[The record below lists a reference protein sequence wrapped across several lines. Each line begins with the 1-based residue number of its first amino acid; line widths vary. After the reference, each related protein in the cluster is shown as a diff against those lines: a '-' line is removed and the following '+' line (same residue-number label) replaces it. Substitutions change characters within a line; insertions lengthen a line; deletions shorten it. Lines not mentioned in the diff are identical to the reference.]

1 MSPAAKRHEVTIDGR
16 TLSLSNLDK
25 VMYPATGFTK
35 AEVVDYY
42 ARIAPVMLPHLA
54 GRPITLVRWPDG
66 VDGNHF
72 FEKNCPKHRPPWIPT
87 VEMTV
92 SEKTHVKF
100 CRLDEPAALA
110 WTANMAA
117 LELHPGLA
125 TEADLR
131 RPTWVVFDL
140 DPGPPA
146 TAVEC
151 AQVALW
157 LREVFDGLGL
167 TAGVKTSGSKGLQV
181 YVPLHTG
188 VTYDETSTF
197 SLAIAQLLEKWHP
210 KEIVTVQTKELR
222 AGKVLI
228 DWSQNSYHKTTVG
241 VYSLRAREK
250 PTVSTPITWAE
261 VEALHESAD
270 PESVRFVAGAV
281 LQRIE
286 EHGDLWAGLLHTE
299 QKLPSVGG

>member
-1 MSPAAKRHEVTIDGR
+1 MSPAAKRHEVIIDGR

-42 ARIAPVMLPHLA
+42 ARVAPVMLPHLA

-72 FEKNCPKHRPPWIPT
+72 FEKNCPKHRPPWMPT
-87 VEMTV
+87 VEMAV

-188 VTYDETSTF
+188 VTYEETSTF

-210 KEIVTVQTKELR
+210 KEIVTVQTKDLR

-261 VEALHESAD
+261 VEALHESGD

-299 QKLPSVGG
+299 QELPSVGG

>member
-42 ARIAPVMLPHLA
+42 TRVAPVMLPHLA

-72 FEKNCPKHRPPWIPT
+72 FEKNCPKHRPPWMTT
-87 VEMTV
+87 VDMAV
-92 SEKTHVKF
+92 SEKTHVTF

-110 WTANMAA
+110 WTANIAA

-131 RPTWVVFDL
+131 CPTWVVFDL

-181 YVPLHTG
+181 YVPLNTG

-281 LQRIE
+281 LQRID
-286 EHGDLWAGLLHTE
+286 EHGDLWAVLLHTE
-299 QKLPSVGG
+299 QTLPSVGG